1 MTPSRTLGLVSRSHS
16 GSLTKHTAS
25 PYSSSFIEA
34 STARYVPDLLSSS
47 SFLLPSM
54 SPHALCQ
61 VHPVVKSESPP
72 ILSVSISSIQS
83 HPPYP
88 DSAFRFGTGEH
99 NALPPFSFMSQP
111 RSSTWPQHTTISH
124 LSPYSTSAP
133 GSQSHFGLPPM
144 DDATALTLT
153 DECDDGDE
161 LGDLPSASGSAA
173 DMFPDSLGSSSKAY
187 DKAVRR
193 RSSKGAS

>member
-1 MTPSRTLGLVSRSHS
+1 
-16 GSLTKHTAS
+16 
-25 PYSSSFIEA
+25 
-34 STARYVPDLLSSS
+34 
-47 SFLLPSM
+47 M

-61 VHPVVKSESPP
+61 AHPVVKSESPH
-72 ILSVSISSIQS
+72 IHSVPISSIQS
-83 HPPYP
+83 LPPYP
-88 DSAFRFGTGEH
+88 DSGFRFGTGEH

-111 RSSTWPQHTTISH
+111 RSSTWPQHTTHSH
-124 LSPYSTSAP
+124 LNPYSTSAP

-161 LGDLPSASGSAA
+161 LGDLPSASGSAV
-173 DMFPDSLGSSSKAY
+173 DMFPDSLGSSSKTF
-187 DKAVRR
+187 DKGVRR